1 MNTTIENNKI
11 IAEFM
16 GYANNRPLT
25 DGLLNTLYND
35 WNNIMPIIDKIES
48 LDYWTSLTG
57 ELFEVGKNGSLTAI
71 IFYMGSL
78 RKETKFKAVRNG
90 CLEFIEWYSENA
102 ANKE

>member
-1 MNTTIENNKI
+1 MKTTENNKI

-16 GYANNRPLT
+16 NYANGKPLT

-35 WNNIMPIIDKIES
+35 WNSVMSVVDKIEG

-71 IFYMGSL
+71 IFYVGSL
-78 RKETKFKAVRNG
+78 RKETKFEAVRNG
-90 CLEFIEWYSENA
+90 CLEFIKWYNENA
-102 ANKE
+102 AKEN